1 MAASQAAGSGP
12 GSSRTL
18 SISNAATKPIRRYNR
33 LVAAF
38 EDCVFSTTWSTF

>member
-1 MAASQAAGSGP
+1 MPATQVLGGKPGP
-12 GSSRTL
+12 SRTL

-38 EDCVFSTTWSTF
+38 EDCVFTTTWSPF